1 MTQDEII
8 EMAKQAGM
16 EIFKS
21 GYRYMDDFDIY
32 MFAKLVAAK
41 EREACAKVVEENANR
56 CGVDTIAWILLAS
69 NAQAIRARGEA

>member
-1 MTQDEII
+1 
-8 EMAKQAGM
+8 
-16 EIFKS
+16 
-21 GYRYMDDFDIY
+21 MDDFDIY

>member
-8 EMAKQAGM
+8 EMAKEAGM

-41 EREACAKVVEENANR
+41 EREACAKECEHTALR
-56 CGVDTIAWILLAS
+56 MGSEWM
-69 NAQAIRARGEA
+69 AQHCAEAIRARGEA